1 MKSCIHS
8 FGDSFFVFFDGTL
21 IYSSS
26 WSKHLWHIPLVF
38 EKLQEHKLYLK
49 WSKCFFGEWRITYLG
64 HMISMVGTTMDEQKV
79 QSMLYWPVLSSV

>member
-49 WSKCFFGEWRITYLG
+49 
-64 HMISMVGTTMDEQKV
+64 
-79 QSMLYWPVLSSV
+79 